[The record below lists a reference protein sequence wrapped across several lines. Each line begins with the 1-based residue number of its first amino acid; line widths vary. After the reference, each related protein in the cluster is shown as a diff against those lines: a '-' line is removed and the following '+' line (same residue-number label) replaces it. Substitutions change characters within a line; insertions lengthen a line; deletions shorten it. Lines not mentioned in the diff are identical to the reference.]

1 MGWLH
6 YAFASERAK
15 FVGAMLLLANPLMIL
30 MSLQTTEQLAFA
42 TMVLHTI
49 LSRITFLNQCCSH
62 FR

>member
-30 MSLQTTEQLAFA
+30 MSYTNIE
-42 TMVLHTI
+42 V
-49 LSRITFLNQCCSH
+49 SH
-62 FR
+62 